1 MIRPYLRVGMD
12 VSKGFSLKA
21 FSNDEL
27 YAIHLATLEVL
38 EQTGI
43 EVLHD
48 EALDIFDGG
57 GCIVDRKKN
66 LVKIPPYVVEDAI
79 RSAPSRVL
87 LAGRSP
93 KDDVVLEDKRVH
105 FMSFGTAVMT
115 IDPFTGEYRESTKQ
129 DIANA
134 ALVCDALSEVDV
146 VEKMLTARDVP
157 PEVNPFHQMEALL
170 TNTTKH
176 VWGASVTSG
185 EQARIMIEMAA
196 AVVGGKERLKERPL
210 ISVHFCPVSPLT
222 LGWDGCDVAIEVVR
236 AGQPFSVLSMAMAG
250 GTAPVT
256 LAGALVTHNAEVL
269 SGIVLAQLI
278 RKGAPVIYGSSTTC
292 LDLKTATATVGS
304 PELAV
309 FSAAVVKLAQYY
321 RLCSEV
327 AGG

>member
-1 MIRPYLRVGMD
+1 VIRPHLRAGMD
-12 VSKGFSLKA
+12 VSKGFSLKT
-21 FSNDEL
+21 FSEDEL
-27 YAIHLATLEVL
+27 YTIHLATLEVL

-93 KDDVVLEDKRVH
+93 EDDVVLEDKKVH
-105 FMSFGTAVMT
+105 FMSFGTGVMV

-134 ALVCDALSEVDV
+134 ALVCDALSEVAV

-157 PEVNPFHQMEALL
+157 PEVQHLHQLEALL
-170 TNTTKH
+170 THTTKH
-176 VWGASVTSG
+176 VWGASIATA
-185 EQARIMIEMAA
+185 EQAGTIIEMAA

-210 ISVHFCPVSPLT
+210 ININLCPCSPLT
-222 LGWDGCDVAIEVVR
+222 LGKDFCDVGIAMVR
-236 AGQPFSVLSMAMAG
+236 AGLPVSVLSMAMAAA
-250 GTAPVT
+250 TAPVT
-256 LAGALVTHNAEVL
+256 LAGALVIHNAETL
-269 SGIVLAQLI
+269 SGVVLAQLI

-292 LDLKTATATVGS
+292 LDLKTATAPVGS
-304 PELAV
+304 PELAA

-321 RLCSEV
+321 RLCSLV